1 MIKIIL
7 LPALLILMSCQMSSD
22 VRIRTVPASGYD
34 TYYNSEYIGKTPISI
49 RASNYFGSD
58 HEIEFR
64 SKNLFLK
71 RERLRL
77 EWKPFNVFFSWI
89 FYFLPMIWAYGP
101 SEEQVFYVENSSAV
115 KTQETQPSARNVS
128 KPMINNASAC
138 EKSGPVISVKPAFK
152 KIRTSGPPVLNFA
165 MEDAITHTIN
175 KLIKNYRGPQKQTIL
190 VSVKKINGTN
200 ENPETGK
207 IGRFMHSKA
216 VDAVFSS
223 RTFTLIEREHIN
235 SLLREKSLN
244 LQGVTESERSVLAG
258 ADLILLMNF
267 NYNVLEGKI
276 VELKTGEILS
286 YASEV
291 LSE

>member
-1 MIKIIL
+1 M
-7 LPALLILMSCQMSSD
+7 LISCQMSSD

-34 TYYNSEYIGKTPISI
+34 TYYNSEYIGRTPISL

-71 RERLRL
+71 KEKLRK
-77 EWKPFNVFFSWI
+77 EWKPFNVFFSWV

-101 SEEQVFYVENSSAV
+101 SEEQVFYVENIGSLKTAEGQPQIRNISKQTNSA
-115 KTQETQPSARNVS
+115 E
-128 KPMINNASAC
+128 C
-138 EKSGPVISVKPAFK
+138 EKTGPVISVKPVFK
-152 KIRTSGPPVLNFA
+152 KTRNSSPPILNFA

-175 KLIKNYRGPQKQTIL
+175 KLLKNYRGPQKQTIL
-190 VSVKKINGTN
+190 ISVKKVNSTN
-200 ENPETGK
+200 ENPEAGK

-216 VDAVFSS
+216 ADAIFSS
-223 RTFTLIEREHIN
+223 KVFTLIEREHIN
-235 SLLREKSLN
+235 SLLKEKSLN
-244 LQGVTESERSVLAG
+244 LKGITESEESQLAG
-258 ADLILLMNF
+258 ADMILLMNL

-276 VELKTGEILS
+276 VELRTGEVLS

>member
-1 MIKIIL
+1 MIKIVL
-7 LPALLILMSCQMSSD
+7 LPSLLILMSCQMSSD

-34 TYYNSEYIGKTPISI
+34 AYYNSEYIGRTPVSL

-71 RERLRL
+71 REKLRL

-89 FYFLPMIWAYGP
+89 FYFLPLIWAYGP
-101 SEEQVFYVENSSAV
+101 SEEQVFYVENISSL
-115 KTQETQPSARNVS
+115 KTAEGMSQTSNVP
-128 KPMINNASAC
+128 KQINAAAC
-138 EKSGPVISVKPAFK
+138 EKTGPVISVKPVFK
-152 KIRTSGPPVLNFA
+152 KTRSSGPPILNFA
-165 MEDAITHTIN
+165 MEEAIIHTIN
-175 KLIKNYRGPQKQTIL
+175 KLLKNYRGPQKQTIL

-200 ENPETGK
+200 ENSETGK
-207 IGRFMHSKA
+207 IGRFMYSKA
-216 VDAVFSS
+216 ADAIFSS

-235 SLLREKSLN
+235 SLLREKSLT
-244 LQGVTESERSVLAG
+244 LQGITDSEKSQLAG
-258 ADLILLMNF
+258 ADMILLMNF